1 MEKTATGNAA
11 VNHAGDGAAL
21 DALRWNWGD
30 AYDIGHDG
38 NRWWFT
44 RRDGTGGTET
54 ASGPDALRTAIIDN
68 YTLRP
73 VCRDTAL
80 EVEDRR
86 DRYEAA
92 GVRIWHDPG
101 GWHARW
107 PVGGTHTGISHPDHL
122 TGLLDRLDALKD
134 SPSGKQ

>member
-1 MEKTATGNAA
+1 MHEAA
-11 VNHAGDGAAL
+11 EGIAAGVALGSDAAL
-21 DALRWNWGD
+21 DALRWHWGD
-30 AYDIGHDG
+30 AYDIGRDDG
-38 NRWWFT
+38 VWWFL
-44 RRDGTGGTET
+44 RRDGLGGRET

-68 YTLRP
+68 YILSP
-73 VCRDTAL
+73 VRRETAA

-107 PVGGTHTGISHPDHL
+107 PVNGTHTGISHPDHL
-122 TGLLDRLDALKD
+122 TGLLDRLDALTD
-134 SPSGKQ
+134 SPREKQ